1 MSKIEDEVCEEIQAR
16 AKVGLSKYGT
26 TMERKDFST
35 VKWLQYAM
43 EEALDLAVY
52 LKRLQYDI
60 AELQRRNDWLEEVVA
75 LLQEEG
81 VDLSAEGFP
90 IWNEDGTITRD

>member
-26 TMERKDFST
+26 TMERTDFST

-60 AELQRRNDWLEEVVA
+60 AELQRRNEWLEEIVA
-75 LLQEEG
+75 MAQDDQAIIIG
-81 VDLSAEGFP
+81 
-90 IWNEDGTITRD
+90 EDGYPLWEESPGE

>member
-16 AKVGLSKYGT
+16 AKVGMSKYGT

-60 AELQRRNDWLEEVVA
+60 AELQRRNDWLEEVVG
-75 LLQEEG
+75 LLTDEG
-81 VDLSAEGFP
+81 DIDLSDEGLP
-90 IWNEDGTITRD
+90 IWEESPGE

>member
-26 TMERKDFST
+26 TMEREDFSI

-43 EEALDLAVY
+43 EESLDLAVY

-60 AELQRRNDWLEEVVA
+60 AELQRRNEWLEEIVA
-75 LLQEEG
+75 LC
-81 VDLSAEGFP
+81 VDENGIDIEAEGFP
-90 IWNEDGTITRD
+90 VWEPAGE

>member
-16 AKVGLSKYGT
+16 AKVGLAKYGT
-26 TMERKDFST
+26 TMERKDFSI

-43 EEALDLAVY
+43 EESLDLAVY

-60 AELQRRNDWLEEVVA
+60 AELQRRNEWLEEIVA
-75 LLQEEG
+75 MAQDDQAIIIG
-81 VDLSAEGFP
+81 
-90 IWNEDGTITRD
+90 EDGYPLWEESPGE